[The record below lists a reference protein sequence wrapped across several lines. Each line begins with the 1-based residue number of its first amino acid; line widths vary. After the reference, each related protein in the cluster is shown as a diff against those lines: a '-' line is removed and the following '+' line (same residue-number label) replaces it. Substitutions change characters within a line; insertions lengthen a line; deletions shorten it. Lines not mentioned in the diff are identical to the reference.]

1 MIKLIKNE
9 LVKIFSKKSLYIIL
23 IIIFGIIFYQ
33 TFSYER
39 KIEAQSSPT
48 QSSLRE
54 DLAFTKEEMSLE
66 DKSTYSGLLNYV
78 KLQSRYDLIEMIGN
92 LYGDESWQAYV
103 ILQNYQYMAYDMYY
117 DYYLMNNLEKYFN
130 ESTFELEDADKVS
143 KKEATEKYNKI
154 HEVFSKDDW
163 KVFANMQLEEYEKE
177 KQDLEKQLE
186 KEYDPSIEDS
196 IESLNYNIK
205 ELTIRIE
212 ENIPMDYSYFSR
224 AVSNYISQ
232 TMSLELFKPN
242 RFSVYNEYT
251 SRQYDK
257 NSAAVSK
264 YDYENRIK
272 TNYANDTR
280 YKLSITFENYA
291 QQVFIIVLIIYFS
304 AGIVS
309 DEINKGTVKQLLS
322 KPHSRFKILL
332 SKFITTLIM
341 IIFSGLVIVLMVL
354 ISNLIVKQDPES
366 LLTPVT
372 LYNYNTDTLMVMGIG
387 KYLIIQFLAKLP
399 MFISIA
405 TISFA
410 ISTLFNNQVIA
421 AIAPICLYIANLLV
435 IRPTEENIAITRNLL
450 TTNWDLS
457 EVYFGKLAQVPS
469 LSLEFCLVICIFYIL
484 IFLIPSFLYFCTSDI
499 KNK

>member
-33 TFSYER
+33 TFSYEKR
-39 KIEAQSSPT
+39 IETQSSSA

-54 DLAFTKEEMSLE
+54 ELDFTKEQMSLE

-78 KLQSRYDLIEMIGN
+78 KLQSRYDLIEMVGN

-103 ILQNYQYMAYDMYY
+103 ILQDYQYMAYDMYY
-117 DYYLMNNLEKYFN
+117 DYYLINNLEKYFN
-130 ESTFELEDADKVS
+130 DSTFELEDADKVS
-143 KKEATEKYNKI
+143 KEEATEKYNKI

-163 KVFANMQLEEYEKE
+163 KVFANMQLKEYEKE

-224 AVSNYISQ
+224 SVSNYVSQ
-232 TMSLELFKPN
+232 TMYLDLFKPN
-242 RFSVYNEYT
+242 IFSSYNEYT

-257 NSAAVSK
+257 NSAAVAK

-272 TNYANDTR
+272 TNYTNDTR
-280 YKLSITFENYA
+280 YKLSITFEEYS
-291 QQVFIIVLIIYFS
+291 QQIFIIVLIIYFS

-309 DEINKGTVKQLLS
+309 SEINKGTIKQLLS
-322 KPHSRFKILL
+322 KPQSRFKILL

-341 IIFSGLVIVLMVL
+341 IIFSALVVILMVL
-354 ISNLIVKQDPES
+354 ISNLIIKQDPES

-405 TISFA
+405 TLSFA
-410 ISTLFNNQVIA
+410 ISTLFNNQVLASI
-421 AIAPICLYIANLLV
+421 IPLCLYIANLL
-435 IRPTEENIAITRNLL
+435 IITPTEENILFTRNLL
-450 TTNWDLS
+450 TTNWDLA
-457 EVYFGKLAQVPS
+457 EVYFGRLAHVPS
-469 LSLEFCLVICIFYIL
+469 LSLEFCLIICIFYIL
-484 IFLIPSFLYFCTSDI
+484 ILLIPSFLYFCTSDI